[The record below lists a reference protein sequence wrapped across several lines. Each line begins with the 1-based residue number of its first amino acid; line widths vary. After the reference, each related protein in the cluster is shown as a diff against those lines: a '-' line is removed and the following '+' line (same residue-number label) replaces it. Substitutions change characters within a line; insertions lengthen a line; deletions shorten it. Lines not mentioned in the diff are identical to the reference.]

1 MRTRLSIVFALV
13 LPAVAATVTAQ
24 TQPGLAG
31 AWMFAGERNS
41 NPAVGTRANFGTD
54 FVIVQSGKAVT
65 VERMAGGQ
73 KNSTTYP
80 GDGSETETK
89 TAQAVTRYKSRWED
103 NKFVLDVVNTTV
115 NPGPDGKPVVTIST
129 RKLWREGD
137 TLISQWVITSPVQST
152 SICEYRQP
160 PAGPQAPIQPVK
172 TTLAAMAW
180 LAGTWEGKTGSTNL
194 EERWT
199 PASGGAMLGISRTVA
214 NNKMVAFEFLRLIE
228 RDGTLV
234 YLAQPNG
241 RAPATEFTLTKLGPT
256 EAVFENPAHD
266 FPKMIRYVLAAD
278 GTLTA
283 TISDVAGLKPQSFVF
298 KKTS

>member
-13 LPAVAATVTAQ
+13 LPASAANVTAQ
-24 TQPGLAG
+24 TQPSLAG
-31 AWMFAGERNS
+31 TWMFAGERNS
-41 NPAVGTRANFGTD
+41 NSSVGTRANFGTD
-54 FVIVQSGKAVT
+54 FVIGQSGKAVT

-89 TAQAVTRYKSRWED
+89 TAQAVTKYKSRWED
-103 NKFVLDVVNTTV
+103 AKFVLDVVNTSV

-137 TLISQWVITSPVQST
+137 TLISEWVITSPVQST

-160 PAGPQAPIQPVK
+160 PAGPPAPIQPVK
-172 TTLAAMAW
+172 TTLAALAW
-180 LAGTWEGKTGSTNL
+180 LAGNWEGKSGSASL

-199 PASGGAMLGISRTVA
+199 PASGGAMLAVSRTVS
-214 NNKMVAFEFLRLIE
+214 NNRMVAFEFLRIIE

-234 YLAQPNG
+234 YVAQPNG
-241 RAPATEFTLTKLGPT
+241 RAPATEFTLTKIGAT
-256 EAVFENPAHD
+256 EAVFENPTHD
-266 FPKMIRYVLAAD
+266 FPKMITYRLAGD
-278 GTLTA
+278 TLTA
-283 TISDVAGLKPQSFVF
+283 TIADAAGLKPQQFVF
-298 KKTS
+298 KKAG